1 MQTDPVV
8 PEDVDKEADKDAAL
22 RDDTRLLGRLL
33 GDVLKEA
40 IGAAG
45 YATVEAIRARA
56 VLLRRA
62 ANEDEGS
69 GPHTAQT
76 LTELLA
82 PLDTTT
88 VVHVVRAFSYFSML
102 ANVAEDRHQ
111 NRRRRFHRAHGS
123 PPPPGSLRH
132 ALAAL
137 AAAGVTR
144 AAVSDWLAQAV
155 VAAVFTAHP
164 TEVQR
169 KSTLDLQCE
178 VARLLAQRDGSDLLD
193 DERAAIDAAL
203 YRQIHTLWRTASL
216 RLTKLNVVDEIRNG
230 VEIYRH
236 TLLATVPDVYREL
249 ESELTRL
256 FDARVDQRVP
266 AFFSMG
272 SWIGGDRDGN
282 PYVTAESLH
291 EAITRQSALAFE
303 HYLREVHLLG
313 AELPL
318 STRYAGVSAE
328 LSALAEQATDRSPF
342 RADEP
347 YRQALIGIYAR
358 LAASAEALAGHRA
371 EPRPGVELPPYPQVI
386 DFIDDLKTVAQSLRA
401 HGSAALV
408 QGRLAQLTRAAEV
421 FGFHL
426 ASIDLRQNSEVHEAV
441 LDELLRVAGVHDA
454 YAKLAEDERV
464 ALLVREL
471 AHDRPLVS
479 AHVTYSALAA
489 GEIAILRAAADIH
502 QRFGAQAIR
511 QYVISRGE
519 SPSDLLEVAVLLKEV
534 GLARGSGT
542 GSGTTAQLAL
552 SIVPLFES
560 ITDLQRA
567 AQVMARAYA
576 IPAYRRLVAA
586 QGDFQ
591 EIMLGYSDSN
601 KDGGYVTSN
610 WSLYRASENLVALH
624 RRERI
629 RLRLFHGRGGSIGR
643 GGGPSFEA
651 ILAQPPG
658 AVDAGLR
665 LTEQGEVIAAKYTDP
680 ELAQRNLEALVA
692 AALLGALAPV
702 APPSKSLPAQGGQR
716 HGEVME
722 ALSAAA
728 HAHYRALV
736 YGTPGFADYFKA
748 ATPLTEIAELN
759 IGSRPASRKPSSRIE
774 DLRAIPWV
782 FGWSQSRVMLPGW
795 YGIGT
800 AVEQWL
806 AREGASQGLA
816 ELQQMHQAWPFF
828 RSMLSNMDMVLAKT
842 ELSIAARYAELVPDA
857 ALRSRVFGAIQ
868 AEWQRSVNAL
878 FAITGAA
885 GFLAANAPLARSIR
899 NRFPYLDPLN
909 HLQIE
914 LLKRHRAGHTDPQ
927 VQSALHITING
938 IAAGLRNSG

>member
-8 PEDVDKEADKDAAL
+8 PSEADKDAAL
-22 RDDTRLLGRLL
+22 REDTRLLGRML

-40 IGAAG
+40 IGEAG
-45 YATVEAIRARA
+45 YATVEAIRAKA
-56 VLLRRA
+56 VQLRRDAHDGASPHA
-62 ANEDEGS
+62 AQEL
-69 GPHTAQT
+69 TA
-76 LTELLA
+76 LLA
-82 PLDTTT
+82 PLDSAAA
-88 VVHVVRAFSYFSML
+88 VHVVRAFSYFSML
-102 ANVAEDRHQ
+102 VNVAEDRHQ
-111 NRRRRFHRAHGS
+111 NRRRRFHRAQGS
-123 PPPPGSLRH
+123 PPPAGSLRH

-137 AAAGVTR
+137 AAAGVTQT
-144 AAVSDWLAQAV
+144 AVTDWLAHAV

-178 VARLLAQRDGSDLLD
+178 VARLLAQRDGCDLLD
-193 DERAAIDAAL
+193 KERAAIDADL
-203 YRQIHTLWRTASL
+203 YRQIHTLWRTASQ
-216 RLTKLNVVDEIRNG
+216 RLTKLQVIDEIRNG

-249 ESELTRL
+249 EGELARR
-256 FDARVDQRVP
+256 FDANASQHVP
-266 AFFSMG
+266 VFLSMG

-282 PYVTAESLH
+282 PFVTAESLH

-318 STRYAGVSAE
+318 SSRYAGVSRE
-328 LSALAEQATDRSPF
+328 LAALAEQATDRSPY

-358 LAASAEALAGHRA
+358 LAASAQALAGYRA
-371 EPRPGVELPPYPQVI
+371 EPRPGVELPPYTQVF

-408 QGRLAQLTRAAEV
+408 EGWGRLAQLTRAAEV

-426 ASIDLRQNSEVHEAV
+426 ASIDLRQSSEVHEAV

-454 YAKLAEDERV
+454 YAGLPEDERV
-464 ALLVREL
+464 VLL
-471 AHDRPLVS
+471 AHELSHERPLVS
-479 AHVTYSALAA
+479 AHVPYSALAA

-502 QRFGAQAIR
+502 QRFGAQSIR

-542 GSGTTAQLAL
+542 GSGTTAQLAV

-567 AQVMARAYA
+567 AQVMARSYA

-610 WSLYRASENLVALH
+610 WSLYRASEDLVALH
-624 RRERI
+624 QREGI
-629 RLRLFHGRGGSIGR
+629 RMRLFHGRGGSIGR

-692 AALLGALAPV
+692 AAMLGALGPAENAAAP
-702 APPSKSLPAQGGQR
+702 AAAQRYGT
-716 HGEVME
+716 VME
-722 ALSAAA
+722 QLSAAA
-728 HAHYRALV
+728 HTHYRALV
-736 YGTPGFADYFKA
+736 YGMPGFAEYFKA
-748 ATPLTEIAELN
+748 ATPLAEIAQLN

-795 YGIGT
+795 YGFGA

-806 AREGASQGLA
+806 AREGESQGLA

-828 RSMLSNMDMVLAKT
+828 RTMLSNMDMVLAKT
-842 ELSIAARYAELVPDA
+842 ELSIAARYAELVPDT
-857 ALRSRVFGAIQ
+857 ALREQVFGAIQ
-868 AEWQRSVNAL
+868 AEWQRSVKTL
-878 FAITGAA
+878 FAITGAT
-885 GFLAANAPLARSIR
+885 GFLADNTPLARSIR

-914 LLKRHRAGHTDPQ
+914 LLKRHRAGQTDPQ

>member
-1 MQTDPVV
+1 MMTDQA
-8 PEDVDKEADKDAAL
+8 PEMSPDDKDAAL
-22 RDDTRLLGRLL
+22 REDTRLLGRML

-40 IGAAG
+40 IGDDG
-45 YATVEAIRARA
+45 YATVEAIRAKA
-56 VLLRRA
+56 VHLRRA
-62 ANEDEGS
+62 AHDGGS
-69 GPHTAQT
+69 PHAAQELTA
-76 LTELLA
+76 LLA
-82 PLDTTT
+82 PLDNAA

-102 ANVAEDRHQ
+102 VNVAEDRHQ
-111 NRRRRFHRAHGS
+111 NRRRRYHRAHGS

-137 AAAGVTR
+137 AGAGVTR
-144 AAVSDWLAQAV
+144 AAVTDWLAHAV

-178 VARLLAQRDGSDLLD
+178 VARLLAQRDGADLLD
-193 DERAAIDAAL
+193 EERAAIDTDL
-203 YRQIHTLWRTASL
+203 YRQIHTLWRTASQ
-216 RLTKLNVVDEIRNG
+216 RLTKLKVIDEIRNG

-249 ESELTRL
+249 ENELVRWYG
-256 FDARVDQRVP
+256 AGVDNHIPV
-266 AFFSMG
+266 FLSMG

-291 EAITRQSALAFE
+291 EAITRQSELIFE
-303 HYLREVHLLG
+303 HYLRQTHWLG

-318 STRYAGVSAE
+318 SSRYAGVSPE
-328 LSALAEQATDRSPF
+328 LAALAEQATDRSPY

-371 EPRPGVELPPYPQVI
+371 EPRPGVDLPPYMQVV
-386 DFIDDLKTVAQSLRA
+386 DFIEDLKIVQRSLTAQ
-401 HGSAALV
+401 GSAVLA

-426 ASIDLRQNSEVHEAV
+426 ASIDLRQNSEVHETV

-454 YAKLAEDERV
+454 YATLAEDERV
-464 ALLVREL
+464 ALLAREL
-471 AHDRPLVS
+471 SHERPLVS
-479 AHVTYSALAA
+479 AHVQYSALAA
-489 GEIAILRAAADIH
+489 GEIAILHAAADIH
-502 QRFGAQAIR
+502 RRFGAQAIR
-511 QYVISRGE
+511 QYAISKSE
-519 SPSDLLEVAVLLKEV
+519 SPSDLLEAAVLLKEA
-534 GLARGSGT
+534 GLARGG
-542 GSGTTAQLAL
+542 GSGTTAPQLAV

-567 AQVMARAYA
+567 AQVMARCYA
-576 IPAYRRLVAA
+576 IPAYRGLVAA

-591 EIMLGYSDSN
+591 EILLGYSDSN

-610 WSLYRASENLVALH
+610 WSLYRASEDLVALH
-624 RRERI
+624 KHERI

-680 ELAQRNLEALVA
+680 ELAQRNLEALAA
-692 AALLGALAPV
+692 AALLSALGPA
-702 APPSKSLPAQGGQR
+702 AHLPAPATAQR
-716 HGEVME
+716 YGEVME

-728 HAHYRALV
+728 HTHYRALV

-748 ATPLTEIAELN
+748 ATPLREIAELN
-759 IGSRPASRKPSSRIE
+759 IGSRPASRKPSNRIE

-795 YGIGT
+795 YGFGA

-806 AREGASQGLA
+806 AQQGESAGLA
-816 ELQQMHQAWPFF
+816 ELREMHARWPFF
-828 RSMLSNMDMVLAKT
+828 RTMLSNMDMVLAKT
-842 ELSIAARYAELVPDA
+842 ELSIAARYAELVPDT
-857 ALRSRVFGAIQ
+857 ALRDCVFGAIQ
-868 AEWQRSVNAL
+868 AEWQRTVNAL
-878 FAITGAA
+878 FAITGAKA
-885 GFLAANAPLARSIR
+885 FLAANAPLARSIR

-914 LLKRHRAGHTDPQ
+914 LLKRHRAGQTDPQ

>member
-1 MQTDPVV
+1 MTTDQAL
-8 PEDVDKEADKDAAL
+8 DDKDAAL

-40 IGAAG
+40 IGDAG
-45 YATVEAIRARA
+45 YATVEAIRAKA

-62 ANEDEGS
+62 AHDGGS
-69 GPHTAQT
+69 PHAAQELTAL
-76 LTELLA
+76 LT
-82 PLDTTT
+82 PLDSAA

-111 NRRRRFHRAHGS
+111 SRRRRYHRARGS
-123 PPPPGSLRH
+123 PPLPGSLRH

-137 AAAGVTR
+137 AGAGVTR
-144 AAVSDWLAQAV
+144 AAVADWLAQAV

-178 VARLLAQRDGSDLLD
+178 VARLLAQRDGADLLD
-193 DERAAIDAAL
+193 EERAAIDADL

-216 RLTKLNVVDEIRNG
+216 RLTKLMVIDEIRNG

-249 ESELTRL
+249 ENELTRL
-256 FDARVDQRVP
+256 YGARADSRVP
-266 AFFSMG
+266 VFLSMG

-282 PYVTAESLH
+282 PYVNAESLH
-291 EAITRQSALAFE
+291 AAITRQSALVFE
-303 HYLREVHLLG
+303 HYLRQTHLLG
-313 AELPL
+313 AALPL
-318 STRYAGVSAE
+318 SSRYTGVSSE
-328 LSALAEQATDRSPF
+328 LAALAEQATDRSPY

-358 LAASAEALAGHRA
+358 LAASAQTLADHRA
-371 EPRPGVELPPYPQVI
+371 EPRPGVDLPPYKNADEFVK
-386 DFIDDLKTVAQSLRA
+386 DLSIVAQSLRA
-401 HGSAALV
+401 NGSAGLA

-426 ASIDLRQNSEVHEAV
+426 AGIDLRQNSEVHEAV

-454 YAKLAEDERV
+454 YASLTEDERV

-471 AHDRPLVS
+471 AHERPLVS
-479 AHVTYSALAA
+479 AHVAYSELAT
-489 GEIAILRAAADIH
+489 GEIQILRAAADIH
-502 QRFGAQAIR
+502 QRFGAQAIP
-511 QYVISRGE
+511 QYVISKGE
-519 SPSDLLEVAVLLKEV
+519 SPSDLLEVAVLLKEA
-534 GLARGSGT
+534 GLARGSG
-542 GSGTTAQLAL
+542 AAPHLAV

-567 AQVMARAYA
+567 AHVMTRCYA

-610 WSLYRASENLVALH
+610 WSLYRASEDLVALH
-624 RRERI
+624 QRERI
-629 RLRLFHGRGGSIGR
+629 RMRLFHGRGGSIGR

-665 LTEQGEVIAAKYTDP
+665 LTEQGEVIAAKYTDA

-692 AALLGALAPV
+692 AAMLGALRPAAQALAP
-702 APPSKSLPAQGGQR
+702 AAAQR
-716 HGEVME
+716 YGEVME

-748 ATPLTEIAELN
+748 ATPLAEIAQLN
-759 IGSRPASRKPSSRIE
+759 IGSRPASRKPSNRIE

-795 YGIGT
+795 YGFGT

-806 AREGASQGLA
+806 AREGESAGLA
-816 ELQQMHQAWPFF
+816 ELREMHTEWPFF
-828 RSMLSNMDMVLAKT
+828 RTMLSNMDMVLAKT
-842 ELSIAARYAELVPDA
+842 ELSIAARYAELVPDP
-857 ALRSRVFGAIQ
+857 ALRARVFGAIE
-868 AEWQRSVNAL
+868 AEWQRSVKAL

-885 GFLAANAPLARSIR
+885 GFLAGNAPLARSIR

-914 LLKRHRAGHTDPQ
+914 LLKRHRAGQTDPQ
-927 VQSALHITING
+927 VQSALHITLNG

>member
-1 MQTDPVV
+1 MTTATDQATAT
-8 PEDVDKEADKDAAL
+8 DDKDAAL
-22 RDDTRLLGRLL
+22 REDTRLLGRLL

-40 IGAAG
+40 IGDAG
-45 YATVEAIRARA
+45 YDIVEAIRARA

-62 ANEDEGS
+62 AQDDAS
-69 GPHTAQT
+69 PHAARELTA
-76 LTELLA
+76 LLA
-82 PLDTTT
+82 PLDSTA

-102 ANVAEDRHQ
+102 VNVAEDRHQ
-111 NRRRRFHRAHGS
+111 NRRRRLRLRHRARGS
-123 PPPPGSLRH
+123 PPPAGSLRH
-132 ALAAL
+132 ALVSL
-137 AAAGVTR
+137 AAAGVPREAITG
-144 AAVSDWLAQAV
+144 WLAQAV

-178 VARLLAQRDGSDLLD
+178 VARLLARRDGCDLLD
-193 DERAAIDAAL
+193 EERAAIDAHL

-216 RLTKLNVVDEIRNG
+216 RLTKLKVLDEIRNG

-249 ESELTRL
+249 ESEL
-256 FDARVDQRVP
+256 ARVFNANADQRVP
-266 AFFSMG
+266 VFFTMG

-318 STRYAGVSAE
+318 SSRYVGVSSE
-328 LSALAEQATDRSPF
+328 LAALAAEATDRSPY

-358 LAASAEALAGHRA
+358 LAASAESLACHHA
-371 EPRPGVELPPYPQVI
+371 EPRPGVDLPPYAQAS
-386 DFIDDLKTVAQSLRA
+386 DFIKDLETVRQSLIA
-401 HGSAALV
+401 QGSAALA
-408 QGRLAQLTRAAEV
+408 QGRLAQLTRAAQV

-426 ASIDLRQNSEVHEAV
+426 ASIDLRQNSDVHEAV
-441 LDELLRVAGVHDA
+441 LDELLRVAGVHEA
-454 YAKLAEDERV
+454 YATLAEAERV
-464 ALLVREL
+464 ALLAREL
-471 AHDRPLVS
+471 AHERPLVS
-479 AHVTYSALAA
+479 AHVAYSELAA
-489 GEIAILRAAADIH
+489 GEIEILRAAADIH
-502 QRFGAQAIR
+502 RRFGAQAIR
-511 QYVISRGE
+511 QYVISKGE
-519 SPSDLLEVAVLLKEV
+519 APSDLLEVAVLLKEA
-534 GLARGSGT
+534 GLARGR
-542 GSGTTAQLAL
+542 GTTSQLAL

-567 AQVMARAYA
+567 AQVMARSYE

-610 WSLYRASENLVALH
+610 WSLYRASQDLVALH
-624 RRERI
+624 RREGI

-643 GGGPSFEA
+643 GGGPSFDA

-665 LTEQGEVIAAKYTDP
+665 LTEQGEVIAAKYTDA
-680 ELAQRNLEALVA
+680 ELAQRNIEALVA
-692 AALLGALAPV
+692 AALLGALG
-702 APPSKSLPAQGGQR
+702 PAARAAATATQHYDEIMQ
-716 HGEVME
+716 

-728 HAHYRALV
+728 HSHYRALV
-736 YGTPGFADYFKA
+736 YGTPGFAEYFKA
-748 ATPLTEIAELN
+748 ATPLAEIAALN

-795 YGIGT
+795 YGFGA

-806 AREGASQGLA
+806 AREGEGKGLA
-816 ELQQMHQAWPFF
+816 ELREMHAQWPFF
-828 RSMLSNMDMVLAKT
+828 RTMLSNMDMVLAKT
-842 ELSIAARYAELVPDA
+842 ELSIAARYAELVPDV
-857 ALRSRVFGAIQ
+857 ALRERVFGAIQ
-868 AEWQRSVNAL
+868 AEWQRSVKAL
-878 FAITGAA
+878 FAIKGAT
-885 GFLAANAPLARSIR
+885 GFLADNAPLARSIR

-914 LLKRHRAGHTDPQ
+914 LLKRHRAGHSDPQ